1 MNEVLEN
8 EDYLRVLQT
17 DATMQI
23 TAMNIPH
30 GGEIPKETHHGIT
43 QMLLIME
50 GQATVVSSNPQVS
63 GYAFPGD
70 AVWVP
75 PNTDHWVI
83 SGHSRRT
90 KLPYGT
96 MGEAMISSHG
106 PPLKLLSVYAPPE
119 HPPDRVIKEYPGRYL
134 PVVPEGHH
142 SKEEGGHHHS
152 KGKGH
157 HHSKEGDKLCVK
169 MWL

>member
-1 MNEVLEN
+1 MELLKGFPNRMKEVLEN
-8 EDYLRVLQT
+8 TDYLRVLQT
-17 DATMQI
+17 DETMQI

-43 QMLLIME
+43 QMLLIVA
-50 GQATVVSSNPQVS
+50 GQATVVSSDPKVS
-63 GYAFPGD
+63 GYAFTGD

-83 SGHSRRT
+83 SGNSRST
-90 KLPYGT
+90 KLPDGT
-96 MGEAMISSHG
+96 YGEAMYTSHG

-119 HPPDRVIKEYPGRYL
+119 HPPDRLIKEYPGRYL
-134 PVVPEGHH
+134 PVVDEGHH
-142 SKEEGGHHHS
+142 R
-152 KGKGH
+152 
-157 HHSKEGDKLCVK
+157 HSKEGDKLCVK